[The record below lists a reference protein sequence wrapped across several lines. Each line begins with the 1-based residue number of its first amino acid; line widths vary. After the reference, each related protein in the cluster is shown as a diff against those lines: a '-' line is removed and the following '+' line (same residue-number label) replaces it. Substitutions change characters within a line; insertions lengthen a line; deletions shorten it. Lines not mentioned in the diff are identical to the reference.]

1 VAASKPLPPTSL
13 LRRSDTHRFIASK
26 HGESVLARIADSSR
40 HLDDIF
46 KLDIATNDRTLAEN
60 GISAGID
67 ARELVFGLPYYRT
80 VNAAFT
86 HPHPLGSRF
95 NGPER
100 GAWYCGF
107 EIETSIAEISFHKT
121 IDLLEIGVLED
132 DVTYDDYTADFSA
145 EFHDLR
151 ASKRFA
157 RYLDPNSYVESQRLA
172 EELLAMGS
180 LGIVYPSVRNAGGTC
195 IACFRPSL
203 VANVARQSTYRF
215 IWGGTTTPSVSP
227 VTRAEGV
234 SGRRRSARRGSSPQ
248 SQSIARKSRQ

>member
-1 VAASKPLPPTSL
+1 MAASKPLPPTSL
-13 LRRSDTHRFIASK
+13 VRRSDTHRFIASK

-40 HLDDIF
+40 HLNDIF
-46 KLDIATNDRTLAEN
+46 KLDIATNDRILAEN
-60 GISAGID
+60 GISLGID
-67 ARELVFGLPYYRT
+67 ARELVFGLPYDRI

-95 NGPER
+95 NGPQR

-151 ASKRFA
+151 PTKRFA
-157 RYLDPNSYVESQRLA
+157 KFLDPNSYVESQRLA
-172 EELLAMGS
+172 EELLAIGS
-180 LGIVYPSVRNAGGTC
+180 LGIVYTSVRNSGGTC
-195 IACFRPSL
+195 VACFRPSL
-203 VANVARQSTYRF
+203 VTNVAPKSTYRF
-215 IWGGTTTPSVSP
+215 VWSGTTEPSVSP
-227 VTRAEGV
+227 VTSAEGV
-234 SGRRRSARRGSSPQ
+234 SGRRKLTRRGSNPQ
-248 SQSIARKSRQ
+248 RRSTARKLP